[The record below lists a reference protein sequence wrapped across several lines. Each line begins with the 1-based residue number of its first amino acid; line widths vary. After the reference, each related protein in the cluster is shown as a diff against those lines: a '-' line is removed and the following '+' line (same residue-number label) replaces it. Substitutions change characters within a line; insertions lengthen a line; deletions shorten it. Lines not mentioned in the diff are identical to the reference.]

1 MVIKMKDHSNFIK
14 TIMIQDLES
23 GKHKQIITRFP
34 PEPNGYLH
42 IGHARALTIN
52 FELASLFGGKTYL
65 RFDDTNPEAED
76 IKYVKAIKEDIK
88 WLGFEPDAVYY
99 ASDYFQEMY
108 DRAVLLIKRGLAYV
122 DDQTADEISKTR
134 GTITTHGTNSPYRD
148 RSVEE
153 NLELFKNMKKGKY
166 EVGER
171 VLRAKI
177 DMTSPNMNM
186 RDPVIY
192 RISYEA
198 HYRTGNDWCIYPL
211 YDFAHPI
218 EDAIE
223 GITHSLCS
231 LEFEDHRPLY
241 DWVVKETQMPKVP
254 RQIEFGRLNI
264 ENTVMSKRHLKT
276 LVDGGKTTGWD
287 DPRMPTLSG
296 LRRRGYTKEAIRN
309 FIFST
314 GLSKNNSTVSSDM
327 LEATL
332 RDDLQPR
339 TPKIMG
345 VINPLKVTV
354 TNYPEGKVEQLKALL
369 NPHDGSTEEKTIYF
383 SRHLYI
389 DKDDFLLEKPN
400 KRWKRLS
407 KGLEVR
413 LFNAYF
419 IHCHDVVYDE
429 SGEIVELLA
438 TYDEKTK
445 SGTDFRERR
454 PNGTIQYVEATT
466 ALKATFNLFGPLVF
480 DGEGPF
486 VDRVNE
492 NSWIKKTGYVEH
504 AAQNIKEAMQL
515 MRIGYFIQD
524 NKTEELVL
532 NRIVELRSSF
542 KK

>member
-1 MVIKMKDHSNFIK
+1 MKDQSNFIK

-23 GKHKQIITRFP
+23 GKHKEILTRFP
-34 PEPNGYLH
+34 PEPNGFLH
-42 IGHARALTIN
+42 IGHARALIIN
-52 FELASLFGGKTYL
+52 FELTALFNGKTNL

-76 IKYVKAIKEDIK
+76 VRYVNSIIEDIN
-88 WLGFEPDAVYY
+88 WLGFKPDKVLY

-108 DRAVLLIKRGLAYV
+108 ERAVLLIKRGLAYV
-122 DDQTADEISKTR
+122 DDQTAEEISATR
-134 GTITTHGTNSPYRD
+134 GNVTTPGVNSPYRD
-148 RSVEE
+148 RTVEE
-153 NLELFKNMKKGKY
+153 NLKLFNEMKEGKY
-166 EVGER
+166 AEGEK

-177 DMTSPNMNM
+177 DMASPNMNM

-192 RISYEA
+192 RITFAE
-198 HYRTGNDWCIYPL
+198 HYRTGNKWCIYPL

-241 DWVVKETQMPKVP
+241 DWVVEETQMESVP

-264 ENTVMSKRHLKT
+264 ENTVMSKRYLKI
-276 LVDGGKTTGWD
+276 LVDEKIVTGWD

-296 LRRRGYTKEAIRN
+296 LRRRGYTPEAIKN
-309 FIFST
+309 FIIST
-314 GLSKNNSTVSSDM
+314 GLSKNNSTVAADM
-327 LEATL
+327 LEAAL
-332 RDDLQPR
+332 RDDLQLK

-354 TNYPEGKVEQLKALL
+354 TNYPEGKVEKLTTFL
-369 NPHDGSTEEKTIYF
+369 NPQDESMGEKTIYF

-389 DKDDFLLEKPN
+389 DRDDFILEKPN
-400 KRWKRLS
+400 KHWKRLA
-407 KGLEVR
+407 KGIEVR
-413 LFNAYF
+413 LYNAYF
-419 IHCHDVVYDE
+419 IACHDVVYDE
-429 SGEIVELLA
+429 DGEIVEILV

-445 SGTDFRERR
+445 SGTDFNERK

-466 ALKATFNLFGPLVF
+466 ALKTTFNLFGPLVF
-480 DGEGPF
+480 DGEESFLERINP
-486 VDRVNE
+486 
-492 NSWIKKTGYVEH
+492 NSWEVKEGYIEH
-504 AAQNIKEAMQL
+504 AAKDIKEQMQL

-524 NKTEELVL
+524 SKSEERVL

>member
-1 MVIKMKDHSNFIK
+1 MKDQSNFIK

-23 GKHKQIITRFP
+23 GKHKEILTRFP
-34 PEPNGYLH
+34 PEPNGFLH
-42 IGHARALTIN
+42 IGHARALIIN
-52 FELASLFGGKTYL
+52 FELTALFNGKTNL

-76 IKYVKAIKEDIK
+76 VRYVNSIIEDIN
-88 WLGFEPDAVYY
+88 WLGFKPDKVLY

-108 DRAVLLIKRGLAYV
+108 ERAVLLIKRGLAYV
-122 DDQTADEISKTR
+122 DDQTAEEISATR
-134 GTITTHGTNSPYRD
+134 GNVTTPGVNSPYRD
-148 RSVEE
+148 RTVEE
-153 NLELFKNMKKGKY
+153 NLKLFNEMKEGKY
-166 EVGER
+166 AEGEK

-177 DMTSPNMNM
+177 DMASPNMNM

-192 RISYEA
+192 RITFAE
-198 HYRTGNDWCIYPL
+198 HYRTGNKWCIYPL

-241 DWVVKETQMPKVP
+241 DWVVEETQMESVP

-264 ENTVMSKRHLKT
+264 ENTVMSKRYLKI
-276 LVDGGKTTGWD
+276 LVDEKRVTGWD

-296 LRRRGYTKEAIRN
+296 LRRRGYTPEAIKN
-309 FIFST
+309 FIIST
-314 GLSKNNSTVSSDM
+314 GLSKNNSTVAADM
-327 LEATL
+327 LEAAL
-332 RDDLQPR
+332 RDDLQLK

-354 TNYPEGKVEQLKALL
+354 TNYPEGKVEKLTTFL
-369 NPHDGSTEEKTIYF
+369 NPQDESMGEKTIYF

-389 DKDDFLLEKPN
+389 DRDDFILEKPN
-400 KRWKRLS
+400 KHWKRLA
-407 KGLEVR
+407 KGIEVR
-413 LFNAYF
+413 LYNAYF
-419 IHCHDVVYDE
+419 IACHDVVYDE
-429 SGEIVELLA
+429 DGEIVEILV

-445 SGTDFRERR
+445 SGTDFNERK

-466 ALKATFNLFGPLVF
+466 ALKTTFNLFGPLVF
-480 DGEGPF
+480 DGEESFLERINP
-486 VDRVNE
+486 
-492 NSWIKKTGYVEH
+492 NSWEVKEGYIEH
-504 AAQNIKEAMQL
+504 AAKDIKEQMQL

-524 NKTEELVL
+524 SKSEERVL

>member
-1 MVIKMKDHSNFIK
+1 MKDQSNFIK

-23 GKHKQIITRFP
+23 GKHKEILTRFP
-34 PEPNGYLH
+34 PEPNGFLH
-42 IGHARALTIN
+42 IGHARALIIN
-52 FELASLFGGKTYL
+52 FELAALFNGKTNL

-76 IKYVKAIKEDIK
+76 VRYVNSIIEDIN
-88 WLGFEPDAVYY
+88 WLGFKPDKVLY

-108 DRAVLLIKRGLAYV
+108 ERAVLLIKRGLAYV
-122 DDQTADEISKTR
+122 DDQTAEEISATR
-134 GTITTHGTNSPYRD
+134 GNVTTPGVNSPYRD
-148 RSVEE
+148 RTVEE
-153 NLELFKNMKKGKY
+153 NLKLFNEMKEGKY
-166 EVGER
+166 AEGEK

-177 DMTSPNMNM
+177 DMASPNMNM

-192 RISYEA
+192 RITFAE
-198 HYRTGNDWCIYPL
+198 HYRTGNKWCIYPL

-241 DWVVKETQMPKVP
+241 DWVVEETQMESVP

-264 ENTVMSKRHLKT
+264 ENTVMSKRYLKI
-276 LVDGGKTTGWD
+276 LVDEKRVTGWD

-296 LRRRGYTKEAIRN
+296 LRRRGYTPEAIKN
-309 FIFST
+309 FIIST
-314 GLSKNNSTVSSDM
+314 GLSKNNSTVAADM
-327 LEATL
+327 LEAAL
-332 RDDLQPR
+332 RDDLQLK

-354 TNYPEGKVEQLKALL
+354 TNYPEGKVEKLTTFL
-369 NPHDGSTEEKTIYF
+369 NPQDESMGEKTIYF

-389 DKDDFLLEKPN
+389 DRDDFILEKPN
-400 KRWKRLS
+400 KHWKRLA
-407 KGLEVR
+407 KGIEVR
-413 LFNAYF
+413 LYNAYF
-419 IHCHDVVYDE
+419 IACHDVVYDE
-429 SGEIVELLA
+429 DGEIVEILV

-445 SGTDFRERR
+445 SGTDFNERK

-466 ALKATFNLFGPLVF
+466 ALKTTFNLFGPLVF
-480 DGEGPF
+480 DGEESFLERINP
-486 VDRVNE
+486 
-492 NSWIKKTGYVEH
+492 NSWEVKEGYIEH
-504 AAQNIKEAMQL
+504 AAKDIKEQMQL

-524 NKTEELVL
+524 SKSEERVL

>member
-1 MVIKMKDHSNFIK
+1 MKDQSNFIK

-23 GKHKQIITRFP
+23 GKHKEILTRFP
-34 PEPNGYLH
+34 PEPNGFLH

-52 FELASLFGGKTYL
+52 FELAALFNGKTNL

-76 IKYVKAIKEDIK
+76 VRYVNSIIEDIN
-88 WLGFEPDAVYY
+88 WLGFKPDKVLY

-108 DRAVLLIKRGLAYV
+108 ERAVLLIKRGLAYV
-122 DDQTADEISKTR
+122 DDQTAEEISATR
-134 GTITTHGTNSPYRD
+134 GNVTTPGVNSPYRD
-148 RSVEE
+148 RTVEE
-153 NLELFKNMKKGKY
+153 NLKLFNEMKEGKY
-166 EVGER
+166 AEGEK

-177 DMTSPNMNM
+177 DMASPNMNM

-192 RISYEA
+192 RITFAE
-198 HYRTGNDWCIYPL
+198 HYRTGNKWCIYPL

-241 DWVVKETQMPKVP
+241 DWVVEETQMESVP

-264 ENTVMSKRHLKT
+264 ENTVMSKRYLKI
-276 LVDGGKTTGWD
+276 LVDEKRVTGWD

-296 LRRRGYTKEAIRN
+296 LRRRGYTPEAIKN
-309 FIFST
+309 FIIST
-314 GLSKNNSTVSSDM
+314 GLSKNNSTVAADM
-327 LEATL
+327 LEAAL
-332 RDDLQPR
+332 RDDLQLK

-354 TNYPEGKVEQLKALL
+354 TNYPEGKVEKLTTFL
-369 NPHDGSTEEKTIYF
+369 NPQDESMGEKTIYF

-389 DKDDFLLEKPN
+389 DRDDFILEKPN
-400 KRWKRLS
+400 KHWKRLA
-407 KGLEVR
+407 KGIEVR
-413 LFNAYF
+413 LYNAYF
-419 IHCHDVVYDE
+419 IACHDVVYDE
-429 SGEIVELLA
+429 DGEIVEILV

-445 SGTDFRERR
+445 SGTDFNERK

-466 ALKATFNLFGPLVF
+466 ALKTTFNLFGPLVF
-480 DGEGPF
+480 DGEESFLERINP
-486 VDRVNE
+486 
-492 NSWIKKTGYVEH
+492 NSWEVKEGYIEH
-504 AAQNIKEAMQL
+504 AAKDIKEQMQL
-515 MRIGYFIQD
+515 MRIGYFILD
-524 NKTEELVL
+524 SKSEERVL

>member
-1 MVIKMKDHSNFIK
+1 MKDHSNFIK
-14 TIMIQDLES
+14 TIMAQDLES

-34 PEPNGYLH
+34 PEPNGHLH

-65 RFDDTNPEAED
+65 RFDDTNPESED
-76 IKYVKAIKEDIK
+76 IKYVNSIIEDVK
-88 WLGFEPDAVYY
+88 WLGFIPDEIFY

-108 DRAVLLIKRGLAYV
+108 ERAVLLIERGLAYV
-122 DDQTADEISKTR
+122 DNQTAEEISATR
-134 GTITTHGTNSPYRD
+134 GTIVTPGVNSPYRD

-153 NLELFKNMKKGKY
+153 NLKLFEEMKKGKY
-166 EVGER
+166 KVGEM

-177 DMTSPNMNM
+177 DMASPNMNM

-192 RISYEA
+192 RISYEP

-241 DWVVKETQMPKVP
+241 DWVVRETKMEKIP

-264 ENTVMSKRHLKT
+264 ENTVMSKRYLKQF
-276 LVDGGKTTGWD
+276 VDEGKTTGWD
-287 DPRMPTLSG
+287 DPRMPTISG
-296 LRRRGYTKEAIRN
+296 LRRRGYTPEAIRD
-309 FIFST
+309 FILQT
-314 GLSKNNSTVSSDM
+314 GLSKNNATVSTEM
-327 LEATL
+327 LEAIL
-332 RDDLQPR
+332 RDDLQQKSPR
-339 TPKIMG
+339 IMG

-354 TNYPEGKVEQLKALL
+354 TNYPEGQVESIKTFF
-369 NPHDGSTEEKTIYF
+369 NPQDESLGEKTIYF

-389 DKDDFLLEKPN
+389 DHDDFLVEKPN
-400 KRWKRLS
+400 NKWRRLS

-413 LFNAYF
+413 LYNAYF
-419 IHCHDVVYDE
+419 IHCHDVVYDKD
-429 SGEIVELLA
+429 GNVIELLV
-438 TYDEKTK
+438 TYDKETK
-445 SGTDFRERR
+445 SGTDFTARK
-454 PNGTIQYVEATT
+454 PNGTIQFVEATT
-466 ALKATFNLFGPLVF
+466 ALKTKFNLFGPLVF
-480 DGEGPF
+480 DGEGSF
-486 VDRVNE
+486 LERVNP
-492 NSWIKKTGYVEH
+492 NSWEVKEGFIERAAEGIKTP
-504 AAQNIKEAMQL
+504 MQL

-524 NKTEELVL
+524 SKTEEREL

-542 KK
+542 R

>member
-1 MVIKMKDHSNFIK
+1 MKDHSNFIK

-23 GKHKQIITRFP
+23 GKHKQIVTRFP
-34 PEPNGYLH
+34 PEPNGHLH

-76 IKYVKAIKEDIK
+76 IKYVNSIIEDIE
-88 WLGFEPDAVYY
+88 WLGFIPDETFY

-108 DRAVLLIKRGLAYV
+108 DRAILLIKRGLAYV
-122 DDQTADEISKTR
+122 DDQTAEEISATR
-134 GTITTHGTNSPYRD
+134 GTVITPGVNSPYRD

-153 NLELFKNMKKGKY
+153 NLGLFNDMKNGRNK
-166 EVGER
+166 VGER

-177 DMTSPNMNM
+177 DMSNPNMNM

-192 RISYEA
+192 RISYEP
-198 HYRTGNDWCIYPL
+198 HYRTGTDWCIYPL

-241 DWVVKETQMPKVP
+241 DWVVRETQMPKIP

-264 ENTVMSKRHLKT
+264 ENTVMSKRYLKE
-276 LVDGGKTTGWD
+276 LVDAGKTTGWD

-296 LRRRGYTKEAIRN
+296 LRRRGYTPDAIKN
-309 FIFST
+309 FILST
-314 GLSKNNSTVSSDM
+314 GLSKNNSTVSNEM
-327 LEATL
+327 LEAAV
-332 RDDLQPR
+332 RDDLQEKSPR
-339 TPKIMG
+339 IMG

-354 TNYPEGKVEQLKALL
+354 TNYPEGQVESIKTFL
-369 NPHDGSTEEKTIYF
+369 NPQDESLGEKTIYF

-389 DKDDFLLEKPN
+389 DHDDFIVEKPN
-400 KRWKRLS
+400 KKWKRLS

-413 LFNAYF
+413 LYNAYF

-429 SGEIVELLA
+429 EGNVIELLV
-438 TYDEKTK
+438 TYDEETK
-445 SGTDFRERR
+445 SGTDFTGRR
-454 PNGTIQYVEATT
+454 PNGTIQFVEATT
-466 ALKATFNLFGPLVF
+466 ALKTKFNLFGPLVF
-480 DGEGPF
+480 DGEGSFLERINP
-486 VDRVNE
+486 D
-492 NSWIKKTGYVEH
+492 SWQVKEGFIERAAEGIK
-504 AAQNIKEAMQL
+504 IPMQL

-524 NKTEELVL
+524 SKKEEREL

-542 KK
+542 RK